1 MKPCLLPALLLPTL
15 LFLAAL
21 PTFAQSALPVPP
33 TPILPATNMLQME
46 PEERHFFTLGLTLAR
61 GAFAYAELAKGA
73 TEAQKTRSKIAQVV
87 KLGKLAPVA
96 NRNRRAAGE
105 QIAQASALMRS
116 MRAPSTALLPV
127 AKAAEQLSGPLPIT
141 SDAKPLL
148 LFDRSSA
155 RTLSALNEFDML
167 SSLPENEAIRKW
179 LETPT
184 LTRSASV
191 WYGEGEIAGL
201 AQIAAAQEMPELL
214 PSAQQLATDLRGLR
228 DWLSLRLPDMPSPEQ
243 TTLRDAL
250 EAFLRETAATERV
263 GVRSRKALTA
273 AQLQA
278 LREISQQLEA
288 QVGGT

>member
-1 MKPCLLPALLLPTL
+1 MKPCLLPALLLPNL

-21 PTFAQSALPVPP
+21 PANASAS
-33 TPILPATNMLQME
+33 LPASPAPPAVNTLQME
-46 PEERHFFTLGLTLAR
+46 PEERRFFTLGLTLAR

-73 TEAQKTRSKIAQVV
+73 TEVQKTRSKIAQVG

-96 NRNRRAAGE
+96 ARNRRAAGE
-105 QIAQASALMRS
+105 KVAQAADLMRV
-116 MRAPSTALLPV
+116 MEAPSDALGTV
-127 AKAAEQLSGPLPIT
+127 TKAAVRLAGTLPIT

-148 LFDRSSA
+148 IFNRDAA
-155 RTLSALNEFDML
+155 RTLSALNEFELL
-167 SSLPENEAIRKW
+167 SSLPEDAAIRHW

-184 LTRSASV
+184 LARSASV

-228 DWLSLRLPDMPSPEQ
+228 DWLSLRLPDTPSPEQ
-243 TTLRDAL
+243 AALKNAL
-250 EAFLRETAATERV
+250 ESFLRETAATERV
-263 GVRSRKALTA
+263 GVRSHKALTP

-278 LREISQQLEA
+278 LGEISRQLEA